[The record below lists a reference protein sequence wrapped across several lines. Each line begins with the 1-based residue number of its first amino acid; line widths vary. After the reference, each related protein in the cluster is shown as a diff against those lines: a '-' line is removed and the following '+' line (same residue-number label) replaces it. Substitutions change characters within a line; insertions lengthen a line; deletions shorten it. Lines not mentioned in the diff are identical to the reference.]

1 MRRPYAFAISL
12 LLGGG
17 IAAGAAASLRTAH
30 LGAAPATPATLP
42 DRTVAHRRAK
52 LATWSASLQKAR
64 KAKPP
69 ALPRVPR
76 YAPVQIPTMPA
87 VQSSTARAQIV
98 TVQRLARRPAPT
110 TGDLVRVEHT
120 APPPPPETPSVVGTT
135 TGEPADDQVVY
146 VQPPPIIQYQ
156 QAPAPPATTTGGQ
169 ATGEHEDEGGHEGDD
184 DHQAGTTDRGESS
197 SAGGDD

>member
-120 APPPPPETPSVVGTT
+120 APPPPETPSVVGTT